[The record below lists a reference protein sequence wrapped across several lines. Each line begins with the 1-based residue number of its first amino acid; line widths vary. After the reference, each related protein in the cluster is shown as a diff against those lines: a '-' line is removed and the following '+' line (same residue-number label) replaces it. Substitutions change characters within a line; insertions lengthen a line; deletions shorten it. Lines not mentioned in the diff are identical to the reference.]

1 LRLLPLKDPG
11 VASASCLTAQARKH
25 PSRKI
30 SEIESPSIARDINN
44 VPHVNLLHMELFHH
58 FNTVT
63 AETLIFGEEIWR
75 KEVIPLSFQVLHIYQ
90 IHDRH

>member
-1 LRLLPLKDPG
+1 
-11 VASASCLTAQARKH
+11 
-25 PSRKI
+25 
-30 SEIESPSIARDINN
+30 